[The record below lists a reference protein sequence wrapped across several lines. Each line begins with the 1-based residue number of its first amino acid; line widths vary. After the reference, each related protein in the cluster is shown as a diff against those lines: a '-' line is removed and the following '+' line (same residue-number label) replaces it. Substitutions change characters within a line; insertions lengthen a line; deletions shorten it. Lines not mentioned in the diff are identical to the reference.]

1 MLQKFQI
8 ETLSEVAFQLG
19 VDDLSEASLDL
30 ALSDLRL
37 KVAKLPADNFR
48 RTQKLEANKEEK
60 LEAIKSLSRS
70 ENTLK
75 KAEAEA
81 HSHEAEMNQ
90 VHLEN
95 CSFIVLWKI
104 DFRDDVLNLNSH
116 FSWEKTLN
124 YFIIKSK
131 ILN

>member
-1 MLQKFQI
+1 MIQKFQI

-60 LEAIKSLSRS
+60 LEAIKLLSRS
-70 ENTLK
+70 ENTLR

-95 CSFIVLWKI
+95 CSFIVFRKI
-104 DFRDDVLNLNSH
+104 DFEMT
-116 FSWEKTLN
+116 F
-124 YFIIKSK
+124 
-131 ILN
+131 